1 MMRSQPMLDGR
12 DLFQDMPDDLTLRRL
27 GDFFR
32 LGKFAWSKPR
42 DPTAASDPLPVDPYA
57 LPLSEIAIELTS
69 KCNLTCGMC
78 SVWKGRRDGISAALV
93 RELLAEAWQLGARS
107 FVPCGAEIFMRKDTM
122 GLLKAADDLGFER
135 QEIVTNG
142 ILLPQHADALAD
154 IPSIRLHVS
163 IDGPAR
169 IHDALRGEGNYD
181 KALEGVRAVQDR
193 GIPVEL
199 SAVLMRQTLE
209 TADHIVDLACE
220 LGIGRVSFQPFQPE
234 IAGIGLDH
242 SDWTFPRADQNRVEE
257 ELQNLVGYAARKGIE
272 IFTASTF
279 EHIVPYLFDVL
290 RPIPKNGCYMPS
302 RFVLIDGRGESY
314 PCFFMRGRSMGN
326 VTQGVRLREIWDGHG
341 RRIMQDLALARK
353 CPGCLA
359 ACSDIAMFDASG

>member
-1 MMRSQPMLDGR
+1 MMLWQPMSDGR
-12 DLFQDMPDDLTLRRL
+12 DLFQDMPDDLTFRRL
-27 GDFFR
+27 SDFFR
-32 LGKFAWSKPR
+32 FGKFARSKPR
-42 DPTAASDPLPVDPYA
+42 DPVATGHPLPVDPYT

-93 RELLAEAWQLGARS
+93 LDLLAEARRLGARS
-107 FVPCGAEIFMRKDTM
+107 FVPCGAEIFMRKDTIS
-122 GLLKAADDLGFER
+122 LLKAADDLGFER

-169 IHDALRGEGNYD
+169 IHDALRGQGNYD
-181 KALEGVRAVQDR
+181 KALGGVRAVQAR

-209 TADHIVDLACE
+209 TADHIVDLACQ

-242 SDWTFPRADQNRVEE
+242 SKWVFPPADRDRVATR
-257 ELQNLVGYAARKGIE
+257 LHHLADHAARKGIE

-279 EHIVPYLFDVL
+279 EHIVPYLFDGL

-341 RRIMQDLALARK
+341 RRKMQDLALARK

-359 ACSDIAMFDASG
+359 ACSDIATFDASG